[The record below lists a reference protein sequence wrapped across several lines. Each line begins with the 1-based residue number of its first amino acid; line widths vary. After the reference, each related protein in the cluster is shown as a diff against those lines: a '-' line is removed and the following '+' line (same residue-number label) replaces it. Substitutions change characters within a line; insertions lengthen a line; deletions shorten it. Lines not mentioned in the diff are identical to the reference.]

1 MTDATPLLEAHG
13 VVKRFGPLLAN
24 DVAAFA
30 VQAGEVV
37 ALLGENG
44 AGKKTLAESLRKQ
57 GFVAVDVWWS
67 PPAGGDREMA
77 DLLDKI
83 L

>member
-13 VVKRFGPLLAN
+13 VVKRFGALLA
-24 DVAAFA
+24 VFISIG
-30 VQAGEVV
+30 VGEF
-37 ALLGENG
+37 
-44 AGKKTLAESLRKQ
+44 AESLRKQ

>member
-1 MTDATPLLEAHG
+1 MA
-13 VVKRFGPLLAN
+13 KRFEELLKDTPVFIN
-24 DVAAFA
+24 IGV
-30 VQAGEVV
+30 GEF
-37 ALLGENG
+37 
-44 AGKKTLAESLRKQ
+44 AESLRKQ

-67 PPAGGDREMA
+67 PPAGGDRVMA

>member
-13 VVKRFGPLLAN
+13 VVKRFGALLAN

-37 ALLGENG
+37 ALVGE
-44 AGKKTLAESLRKQ
+44 SMRKQ

-67 PPAGGDREMA
+67 PPAGGDREMT

>member
-1 MTDATPLLEAHG
+1 MAERFEELLQDTPVFINIG
-13 VVKRFGPLLAN
+13 V
-24 DVAAFA
+24 
-30 VQAGEVV
+30 GEF
-37 ALLGENG
+37 
-44 AGKKTLAESLRKQ
+44 AESLRKQ

-77 DLLDKI
+77 DILDKI

>member
-1 MTDATPLLEAHG
+1 MAKKFEELLKDMPVFINIG
-13 VVKRFGPLLAN
+13 VGEF
-24 DVAAFA
+24 AA
-30 VQAGEVV
+30 
-37 ALLGENG
+37 
-44 AGKKTLAESLRKQ
+44 SLRKQ

>member
-1 MTDATPLLEAHG
+1 
-13 VVKRFGPLLAN
+13 
-24 DVAAFA
+24 
-30 VQAGEVV
+30 
-37 ALLGENG
+37 
-44 AGKKTLAESLRKQ
+44 LRKQ